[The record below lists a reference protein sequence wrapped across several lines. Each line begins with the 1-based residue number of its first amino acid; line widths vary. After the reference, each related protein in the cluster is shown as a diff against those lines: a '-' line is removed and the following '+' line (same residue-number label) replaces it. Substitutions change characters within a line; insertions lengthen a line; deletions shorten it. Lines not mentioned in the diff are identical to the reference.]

1 MPWRRRNIT
10 LSASRVVP
18 ITAATSSSVLL
29 LILVLCIEN
38 YSPVNV
44 EALVG
49 EQIQLIRPYDITRIR
64 RRRTLCFF
72 AADNPLPSSSSGSNK
87 QDPVDYLEEEE
98 EEEEEY
104 AGDGNDDEDISSLGF
119 SGDYGQ
125 ESLLQLCA
133 RDRKWLEKATEDI
146 MDDEQYPIGEL
157 SQDDIDSITGLMV
170 AWVRRRS
177 VQAGLAVER
186 LLVRVV
192 EDMRAKNP
200 VAQTTAR
207 MYALVSY

>member
-1 MPWRRRNIT
+1 MPRRRRNIT

-18 ITAATSSSVLL
+18 ITAATSSVLL

-49 EQIQLIRPYDITRIR
+49 EQIQLIRPYDISRIG
-64 RRRTLCFF
+64 RRRTSCFY

-87 QDPVDYLEEEE
+87 QDPVDYLEEK
-98 EEEEEY
+98 EEEY

-125 ESLLQLCA
+125 ESLFQLCA

-157 SQDDIDSITGLMV
+157 SQDDIDNITGLMV

-192 EDMRAKNP
+192 EDMKANNP